1 MSSFLAKIVDDR
13 EKSVNPIH
21 VIMIVMV
28 LNCIGWVWYLII
40 KNHIMPELSGIAMI
54 LGGGGVANMAQKAEE
69 IVTKFR
75 KQPSDGDKPTP
86 SADLK

>member
-1 MSSFLAKIVDDR
+1 MGFIGKVLDDR

-21 VIMIVMV
+21 VIMIIMV

-40 KNHIMPELSGIAMI
+40 KNHVMPALDGIAMI
-54 LGGGGVANMAQKAEE
+54 LGGGGVANLAQKAEE
-69 IVTKFR
+69 IVSKLR
-75 KQPSDGDKPTP
+75 KPHDEDKPTP